1 MFQNKLD
8 YLYKLGTGQQ
18 QYFLQEREFGS
29 QNKIDIFDLP
39 Q

>member
-18 QYFLQEREFGS
+18 YFLQEREFGS
-29 QNKIDIFDLP
+29 QNEIDIFDLP

>member
-8 YLYKLGTGQQ
+8 YLYKLGAGQ
-18 QYFLQEREFGS
+18 QYFLQERKFGS
-29 QNKIDIFDLP
+29 QKENDIFDLP